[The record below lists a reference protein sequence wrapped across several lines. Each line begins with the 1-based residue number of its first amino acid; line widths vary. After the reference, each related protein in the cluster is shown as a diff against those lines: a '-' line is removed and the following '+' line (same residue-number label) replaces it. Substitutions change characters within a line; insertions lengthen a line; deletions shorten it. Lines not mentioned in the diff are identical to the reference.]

1 MKNRFLLP
9 NFDFLLKNFRIFV
22 TETFFGILSSVNQDP
37 WPEQQSE
44 NPILEEVL
52 SVESL
57 SLTCNDIKAKK
68 GQERRDSELLKIK
81 RQDQ

>member
-37 WPEQQSE
+37 WPKQQSE
-44 NPILEEVL
+44 NLILEEVL
-52 SVESL
+52 SVESMI
-57 SLTCNDIKAKK
+57 LTWNDIKAKK